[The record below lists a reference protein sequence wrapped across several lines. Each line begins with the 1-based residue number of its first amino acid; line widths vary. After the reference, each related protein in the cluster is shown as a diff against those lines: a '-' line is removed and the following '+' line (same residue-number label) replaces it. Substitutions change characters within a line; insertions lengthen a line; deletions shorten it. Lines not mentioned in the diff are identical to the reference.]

1 MDKNTIIKL
10 TLIDIFPSLEEIEH
24 NNKEDISIIFQGI
37 NIFYNLKD
45 ILLNK
50 KDIYIKKHFPK
61 NTLMISL
68 VQSINILA
76 TGILT
81 IKTGKQWVTFSY
93 ENKKKSPSANFALSL
108 MNCIKINIS
117 CLVIYNNTE
126 NFNNININNNNTNKL
141 YNKNIISKK
150 DTRNNL
156 AQKKNQKNLN
166 SKIIKNNNLN
176 NKHRYNN
183 SHERYLINSY
193 NYNGRES
200 LYSTE
205 NDKKI
210 NFKIKKDSNYMKNM
224 SSFSTIGKENKKFDL
239 NSSLSLSSNKYN
251 NMSIIEQNKKI
262 YSTIRQKIQK
272 SNKANNSSNDNQSYN
287 INDFEIEPKIEI
299 KEEHNLFKKNKT
311 NKQQF
316 KLNPMHKKQ
325 KSCNTFKIIEN
336 KTNLRYRNSGEKS
349 AFKNN
354 NDSNKKIAII
364 NTDLRKNSKNRIL
377 YNNKYPYNIDRNNL
391 YNMSSSLMNNSYL
404 KKNEL
409 MNSFQKDNNGNIL
422 NNNNDK
428 DNFITEKKNFKN
440 INLTNINNMILFNS
454 NNKPINSEINNKLS
468 ENIIY
473 DTNETMENI
482 LENDNYTKLKEDFLL
497 LYTNEY
503 VKNVKEDLLKLEIE
517 LFVEKMTELTREYHI
532 QLYDKLLEYQLEKNK
547 AKVNLY
553 NFYKIK
559 KLNNKLLSLK
569 MNKDIKKDNIIENN
583 KIFNK
588 QNKDI
593 FNINQ
598 NEISLYK
605 YLFNDNSNEIID
617 NKNKLKKILS
627 IILNKIE
634 IKNIINP
641 NDKNYKYILN
651 FLNFNKNLEIRT
663 RIIPKNQQTKC
674 NTSQSLT
681 NSYILENYN
690 DNNNLNDVHV
700 KNPIFSP
707 IIKIKE
713 HNPNSI
719 NKINNNFDNN

>member
-108 MNCIKINIS
+108 MDCIKINIS

-126 NFNNININNNNTNKL
+126 NFNNININNNTNKL

-150 DTRNNL
+150 DTKNNL

-272 SNKANNSSNDNQSYN
+272 NNKANNSSNDNQSYN

-354 NDSNKKIAII
+354 NYSNKKIAII

-377 YNNKYPYNIDRNNL
+377 SNNKYPYNIDRNNL

-663 RIIPKNQQTKC
+663 RVIPKNQQTKC

-690 DNNNLNDVHV
+690 DNNNLNDIHV

-707 IIKIKE
+707 VVRIKE

>member
-156 AQKKNQKNLN
+156 AQKKNKKNLN

-569 MNKDIKKDNIIENN
+569 MNKDIKKDNLIENN

>member
-93 ENKKKSPSANFALSL
+93 ENKKKSPSSNLALSL

-156 AQKKNQKNLN
+156 AQKKNKKNLN

-272 SNKANNSSNDNQSYN
+272 NNKANNSSNDNQSYN

-377 YNNKYPYNIDRNNL
+377 SNNKYPYNIDRNNL

-690 DNNNLNDVHV
+690 DNNNLKDVHV

>member
-377 YNNKYPYNIDRNNL
+377 SNNKYPYNIDRNNL

-617 NKNKLKKILS
+617 NKNKIKKILS

>member
-108 MNCIKINIS
+108 MDCIKINIS

-126 NFNNININNNNTNKL
+126 NFNNININNNTNKL

-150 DTRNNL
+150 DTKNNL

-364 NTDLRKNSKNRIL
+364 NTDLRKNL
-377 YNNKYPYNIDRNNL
+377 
-391 YNMSSSLMNNSYL
+391 
-404 KKNEL
+404 
-409 MNSFQKDNNGNIL
+409 
-422 NNNNDK
+422 
-428 DNFITEKKNFKN
+428 
-440 INLTNINNMILFNS
+440 
-454 NNKPINSEINNKLS
+454 
-468 ENIIY
+468 
-473 DTNETMENI
+473 
-482 LENDNYTKLKEDFLL
+482 
-497 LYTNEY
+497 
-503 VKNVKEDLLKLEIE
+503 
-517 LFVEKMTELTREYHI
+517 
-532 QLYDKLLEYQLEKNK
+532 
-547 AKVNLY
+547 
-553 NFYKIK
+553 
-559 KLNNKLLSLK
+559 
-569 MNKDIKKDNIIENN
+569 
-583 KIFNK
+583 
-588 QNKDI
+588 
-593 FNINQ
+593 
-598 NEISLYK
+598 
-605 YLFNDNSNEIID
+605 
-617 NKNKLKKILS
+617 
-627 IILNKIE
+627 
-634 IKNIINP
+634 
-641 NDKNYKYILN
+641 
-651 FLNFNKNLEIRT
+651 
-663 RIIPKNQQTKC
+663 
-674 NTSQSLT
+674 
-681 NSYILENYN
+681 
-690 DNNNLNDVHV
+690 
-700 KNPIFSP
+700 
-707 IIKIKE
+707 
-713 HNPNSI
+713 
-719 NKINNNFDNN
+719 

>member
-156 AQKKNQKNLN
+156 AQKKNKKNLN

-377 YNNKYPYNIDRNNL
+377 SNNKYPYNIDRNNL

-569 MNKDIKKDNIIENN
+569 MNKDIKKDNLIENN

>member
-1 MDKNTIIKL
+1 
-10 TLIDIFPSLEEIEH
+10 
-24 NNKEDISIIFQGI
+24 
-37 NIFYNLKD
+37 
-45 ILLNK
+45 
-50 KDIYIKKHFPK
+50 
-61 NTLMISL
+61 
-68 VQSINILA
+68 
-76 TGILT
+76 
-81 IKTGKQWVTFSY
+81 
-93 ENKKKSPSANFALSL
+93 
-108 MNCIKINIS
+108 
-117 CLVIYNNTE
+117 
-126 NFNNININNNNTNKL
+126 
-141 YNKNIISKK
+141 
-150 DTRNNL
+150 
-156 AQKKNQKNLN
+156 
-166 SKIIKNNNLN
+166 
-176 NKHRYNN
+176 
-183 SHERYLINSY
+183 
-193 NYNGRES
+193 
-200 LYSTE
+200 
-205 NDKKI
+205 
-210 NFKIKKDSNYMKNM
+210 MKNM

-272 SNKANNSSNDNQSYN
+272 NNKANNSSNDNQSYN

-377 YNNKYPYNIDRNNL
+377 SNNKYPYNIDRNNL

-569 MNKDIKKDNIIENN
+569 MNKDIKKDNLIENN

>member
-377 YNNKYPYNIDRNNL
+377 SNNKYPYNIDRNNL

>member
-108 MNCIKINIS
+108 MDCIKINIS

-126 NFNNININNNNTNKL
+126 NFNNININNNTNKL

-150 DTRNNL
+150 DTKNNL

-377 YNNKYPYNIDRNNL
+377 SNNKYPYNIDRNNL

-690 DNNNLNDVHV
+690 DNNNLNDIHV

>member
-108 MNCIKINIS
+108 MDCIKINIS

-126 NFNNININNNNTNKL
+126 NFNNININNNTNKL

-150 DTRNNL
+150 DTKNNL

-354 NDSNKKIAII
+354 NYSNKKIAII

-377 YNNKYPYNIDRNNL
+377 SNNKYPYNIDRNNL

-605 YLFNDNSNEIID
+605 YLFNDGSNEIID

-690 DNNNLNDVHV
+690 DNNNLNDIHV

-707 IIKIKE
+707 VVRIKE

>member
-108 MNCIKINIS
+108 MDCIKINIS

-126 NFNNININNNNTNKL
+126 NFNNININNNTNKL

-150 DTRNNL
+150 DTKNNL

-377 YNNKYPYNIDRNNL
+377 SNNKYPYNIDRNNL

>member
-108 MNCIKINIS
+108 MDCIKINIS

-126 NFNNININNNNTNKL
+126 NFNNININNNTNKL

-150 DTRNNL
+150 DTKNNL

-166 SKIIKNNNLN
+166 SKIIKDNNLN

-210 NFKIKKDSNYMKNM
+210 KFKIKKDSNYMKNM

-377 YNNKYPYNIDRNNL
+377 SNNKYPYNIDRNNL

-651 FLNFNKNLEIRT
+651 FLNCNKNLEIRT

-690 DNNNLNDVHV
+690 DNNNLNDIHV